1 MTTLPAHLSKVAI
14 VEKRQRREREEAE
27 ILELSLPEYVADTCI
42 ADRLGFTI
50 DIPCDCGGTGILAK
64 HNGNVMYCH
73 CAEGLEAAMREQ
85 VELMTAYAESM
96 RLQDEARRLGHALPF
111 TQTEYHTIQWLFD
124 AAQAE
129 HDRLETRWELL
140 YQ

>member
-1 MTTLPAHLSKVAI
+1 MTTLPAHLSKVSI
-14 VEKRQRREREEAE
+14 VKDRQRREREEAE

-111 TQTEYHTIQWLFD
+111 SHSEYTTIQSLFD

>member
-1 MTTLPAHLSKVAI
+1 VITLPTHLSKVAI
-14 VEKRQRREREEAE
+14 AEDRQRREREEAE
-27 ILELSLPEYVADTCI
+27 IFELSLEEYVADTCV
-42 ADRLGFTI
+42 ADGLGFTI
-50 DIPCDCGGTGILAK
+50 DVRCGCGGTGVLAE
-64 HNGNVMYCH
+64 HRGNVIYCH

-111 TQTEYHTIQWLFD
+111 SHSEYTTIQSLFD